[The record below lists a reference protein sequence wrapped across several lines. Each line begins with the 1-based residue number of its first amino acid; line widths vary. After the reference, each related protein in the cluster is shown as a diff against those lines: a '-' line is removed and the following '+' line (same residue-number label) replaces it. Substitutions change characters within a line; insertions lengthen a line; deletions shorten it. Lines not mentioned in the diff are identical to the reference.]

1 MLTVQTFSISGG
13 ASVMEVPTNGA
24 NQVKYTVGFNDAL
37 TAGESASV
45 TVNQALGSVAASH
58 FTTTPL
64 AALATAATNVPGV
77 SFNTTTDLLT
87 FSATGVTTSAS
98 NFAGSAVDVTNSADV
113 SWHNPTNTIGN
124 TPTTFAEADTDKHDT
139 TDQLRLTNFGFNV
152 PAGATISGITATL
165 VTTGSNDPIGG
176 AGIQLTKNGTTTVGS
191 APAATSGWSSGTV
204 VIGGAS
210 SLWGTTWTPAD
221 INSGGFGLLVQPTA
235 LSSGEVFR
243 IYTAKIVVSYSTT
256 TTQPPSSL
264 SFTATVNDDQI
275 VEGNQTYSVNLS
287 HPTTTDP
294 GGAALGTSSVT
305 TTLIDNDIAFSI
317 AGGTSVNEDPT
328 IGGNQVSYT
337 ISYAGTLG
345 PGQRASVDVAQVLG
359 VVLDSQFSTDAIAG
373 INAAVANTPG
383 VQFLNNKTLQ
393 FTSGAA
399 ASLTFTMSVVDD
411 QVAQG
416 NQTYSISLSNPQ
428 TISPSAAV
436 ITTGSVQT
444 TVIDD
449 QMDLVADRTS
459 KLSTMIAGL
468 EQYRA
473 IYGRFPVD
481 DVASLFD
488 ANGNPLLSWRVYILP
503 FIGYTSL
510 FQQFNLTQPWNSPQN
525 LSLLSQM
532 PEIFRSRGLN
542 TQSEVTGFR
551 MFQGNG
557 AFQYGSTADF
567 SNLSTVDAPQQTLLI
582 FETMPQNAE
591 FWTEPDEIPFNP
603 ANPLA
608 GLTPAPDFF
617 LAATASKEIKEINP
631 SVAPQTF
638 AAFATWD
645 GHEILSDAQYAN
657 LYVNWDAT
665 DNATIST
672 QKLQAIYQAL
682 LGFENTYDAFPP
694 GSNDVPASWIDPT
707 TGMPYLS
714 WRVYVLPFLG
724 YTDLFNQF
732 HLDEPWNSPNNIQ
745 LLGDMPQEF
754 RSRGLSPGTTLS
766 AFKLIVGPDAY
777 NVAPAGSNYT
787 GPRWQDMIDG
797 RETTISVVELT
808 ADQAVPWTQWNE
820 IPYSA
825 ANPLSGLGTIPS
837 DGLRT
842 LMWDGSVHT
851 ISPNA
856 TGANLGIFETYNQQE
871 VFGPTNADNA
881 FTDWPLAD
889 TTTNRANKL
898 AAIAL
903 AMHNYRDVYFS
914 FPLGAGEGADWDPT
928 TGQPYLSWR
937 VYLLPFLGYN
947 ALFEQFHL
955 NEPWNS
961 PNNIQLLNEMPEIFR
976 TRGLPDNTDLSAFK
990 LLVGNGAY
998 TYFTS
1003 STDPNQW
1010 HGPRLA
1016 DVTDGTANTFGVIEL
1031 LPDQAVEWTRPDDI
1045 PFDPAN
1051 PLAGLG
1057 TIPADGLLVSMLDG
1071 SVHTI
1076 NPAVTP
1082 QNFAKFATINGGEI
1096 FGPTETSNVF
1106 LDWQTLG
1113 LQHVTTDAGA
1123 VVDDSATKLKQIMI
1137 AMHNYHDVNNSFPVD
1152 VPLADVDPSTGLP
1165 YLSWRV
1171 YLLPYLG
1178 YGDLFS
1184 QFHLNEPW
1192 NSPNNIQLLNDMPE
1206 VFRSRGLPS
1215 NATVTGFQVFM
1226 GPGAYSY
1233 TTITG
1238 VGGYIRGP
1246 RIRDVIDGT
1255 SNTIGVFETGPQNA
1269 VAWTRPDG
1277 DITFN
1282 PANPLAGL
1290 TNPGDYYLAA
1300 MLDGSVRSFDP
1311 ALDAST
1317 FDEYVTFAGG
1327 EPLTYSSGYPI

>member
-1 MLTVQTFSISGG
+1 
-13 ASVMEVPTNGA
+13 MEVPTNGA
-24 NQVKYTVGFNDAL
+24 NQVTYTIGFNGAL
-37 TAGESASV
+37 TAGETASV
-45 TVNQALGSVAASH
+45 SVNQALGSISPSQ

-64 AALATAATNVPGV
+64 AALAAAAANSPGV
-77 SFNTTTDLLT
+77 SFNTTTNTLT
-87 FSATGVTTSAS
+87 LSATGTTTTSS
-98 NFAGSAVDVTNSADV
+98 SFAGSAVDVVNSADV
-113 SWHNPTNTIGN
+113 SWHNPSNAVGN
-124 TPTTFAEADTDKHDT
+124 TPSTYAEADTDKHDT

-152 PAGATISGITATL
+152 PAGAAINEITATL
-165 VTTGSNDPIGG
+165 TTTGSNDPIGG
-176 AGIQLTKNGTTTVGS
+176 AGIQLTKNGTTAVGT
-191 APAATSGWSSGTV
+191 APAASSGWSSGSLVLENGTN
-204 VIGGAS
+204 
-210 SLWGTTWTPAD
+210 LWGTTWTAAD
-221 INSGGFGLLVQPTA
+221 INSSSFGLLVQP
-235 LSSGEVFR
+235 SGQHSGEAFR
-243 IYTAKIVVSYSTT
+243 IYSAKIAVSYTLV
-256 TTQPPSSL
+256 TQPPSSL
-264 SFTATVNDDQI
+264 TFTAVVGDDQ
-275 VEGNQTYSVNLS
+275 VAQGNQTYSINLTN
-287 HPTTTDP
+287 PTTTDP
-294 GGAALGTSSVT
+294 GGAALGASSVAT
-305 TTLIDNDIAFSI
+305 TVIDNDIAFSI
-317 AGGTSVNEDPT
+317 TGGTTVFEDPT
-328 IGGNQVSYT
+328 LEQNQVSYT

-345 PGQRASVDVAQVLG
+345 PGQTATVDVAEVLG
-359 VVLDSQFSTDAIAG
+359 NVALSQFSTDAISA
-373 INAAVANTPG
+373 INTAVVGVPG

-393 FTSGAA
+393 FSAGVGNAT
-399 ASLTFTMSVVDD
+399 SLTFTMVVQDD
-411 QVAQG
+411 QIAQG
-416 NQTYSISLSNPQ
+416 NQTYTISLGNPV
-428 TISPSAAV
+428 TTVPSAAA
-436 ITTGSVQT
+436 ITAGSVQT
-444 TVIDD
+444 TVVDD
-449 QMDLVADRTS
+449 QLDLVADRTS
-459 KLSTMIAGL
+459 KLSTMVAGL

-488 ANGNPLLSWRVYILP
+488 ANGNPFLSWRVYILP

-525 LSLLSQM
+525 LPLLSQM
-532 PEIFRSRGLN
+532 PDIFRSRGLVPG
-542 TQSEVTGFR
+542 TELSGFR

-567 SNLSTVDAPQQTLLI
+567 SNLSTVDAPQHTLLI

-591 FWTEPDEIPFNP
+591 YWTEPDEIPFNP

-608 GLTPAPDFF
+608 GLTLAPDFF
-617 LAATASKEIKEINP
+617 LAATADKEIKEINP

-657 LYVNWDAT
+657 LYVNWDAA

-682 LGFENTYDAFPP
+682 MSFENTYDAFPP
-694 GSNDVPASWIDPT
+694 GSSAEVPASWIDPT

-714 WRVYVLPFLG
+714 WRVYLLPFLG

-732 HLDEPWNSPNNIQ
+732 HLNEPWNSPNNIG

-777 NVAPAGSNYT
+777 NVTIAGSSAS
-787 GPRWQDMIDG
+787 GPRLSDLIDG
-797 RETTISVVELT
+797 SSTTISVVELT
-808 ADQAVPWTQWNE
+808 PDQAVPWTQWSE

-825 ANPLSGLGTIPS
+825 ANPLSGFGTIPS

-856 TGANLGIFETYNQQE
+856 TAANLGIFETYNQGE
-871 VFGPTNADNA
+871 VFSTAIADNV
-881 FTDWPLAD
+881 FTDWALAD
-889 TTTNRANKL
+889 TTANRVNKL
-898 AAIAL
+898 SAIAL
-903 AMHNYRDVYFS
+903 AMHNYHDVYNS

-937 VYLLPFLGYN
+937 VYLLPFLGYR
-947 ALFEQFHL
+947 ALFNQFHL

-961 PNNIQLLNEMPEIFR
+961 PNNIQLLNDMPEIFR
-976 TRGLPDNTDLSAFK
+976 TRDLPSNTDLSGFK

-998 TYFTS
+998 TYSTS
-1003 STDPNQW
+1003 SSDPNNW
-1010 HGPRLA
+1010 SGPRISQVL
-1016 DVTDGTANTFGVIEL
+1016 DGLGNTFGVIEL
-1031 LPDQAVEWTRPDDI
+1031 MSDQAVEWTRPDDI
-1045 PFDPAN
+1045 PFNPAN
-1051 PLAGLG
+1051 PLAGVG

-1082 QNFAKFATINGGEI
+1082 QNFAMFATMNGGET
-1096 FGPTETSNVF
+1096 FGPAQTSNVF

-1113 LQHVTTDAGA
+1113 LQHATTAAGA
-1123 VVDDSATKLKQIMI
+1123 VVDDSALKLKEIML
-1137 AMHNYHDVNNSFPVD
+1137 AMHNFSDENKSFPVN
-1152 VPLADVDPSTGLP
+1152 VPSADIDPSTGLP

-1171 YLLPYLG
+1171 YLLPYVG
-1178 YGDLFS
+1178 YGSLFK

-1192 NSPNNIQLLNDMPE
+1192 NSPNNIQLLADMPE
-1206 VFRSRGLPS
+1206 IFRSSGLPS
-1215 NATVTGFQVFM
+1215 DSTLTGFQLFM

-1233 TTITG
+1233 TSSSGLTH
-1238 VGGYIRGP
+1238 GP
-1246 RIRDVIDGT
+1246 RISNIIDGT

-1282 PANPLAGL
+1282 PAQPLAGL
-1290 TNPGDYYLAA
+1290 TNPGGYFLAV
-1300 MLDGSVRSFDP
+1300 MFDGSVRSFDP
-1311 ALDAST
+1311 ALDPST
-1317 FDEYVTFAGG
+1317 FDEFVTFAGG
-1327 EPLTYSSGYPI
+1327 EAITYSSGDPT